1 MLNYIER
8 DAALVRRCLPEGTE
22 VPEGSEELFR
32 IYAVLLRA
40 KGAATTAADV
50 HDAWSAWMAGSDPEH
65 ESIAPFSELDSD
77 TQAEDGPFLR
87 AIHNAAATRPDPRHS
102 APERL

>member
-1 MLNYIER
+1 MLSYIER
-8 DAALVRRCLPEGTE
+8 DAALVRACLPEGTE
-22 VPEGSEELFR
+22 VPSGSEELFR

-40 KGAATTAADV
+40 KGADTTAADV

-77 TQAEDGPFLR
+77 TQAEDGPFLSAIRR
-87 AIHNAAATRPDPRHS
+87 AAGLRGRAEA
-102 APERL
+102 